1 MLGKGLFIAKPL
13 PKCGHGKGNDRIN
26 LTDASLTDRDKRVAD
41 MSRRTKIAVERF
53 RIDYV
58 E

>member
-1 MLGKGLFIAKPL
+1 LFIAKPL